1 MSYFKPYIDGSGYHY
16 PTYNDILEALVN
28 DMQTIYG
35 SGVYLGN
42 DSQDY
47 QMLSKIAEKIYDAY
61 QTGEIVY
68 HSRSPV
74 TAIGTGLD
82 YVVAINGIE
91 RKQGTRSTV
100 VVTLTGAAGTTV
112 KSGVVADVNG
122 HVWDLPAT
130 VIIGDDGTVDAE
142 AVCREMGLV
151 QVATDTVTR
160 ILTPTLGWDAVTN
173 NEEATIGTV
182 TETDAS
188 LRARQEYSTAQPSQ
202 SILDGLKGA
211 LQSIDDV
218 SRVEVY
224 ENDKT
229 EADDKGIPPSHV
241 CCIVEGG
248 TDDEVAETIR
258 RRKGLGCGTYGNTSH
273 TISDS
278 SGQPIEIKFSRLTYV
293 EIDIEIN
300 ITQRA
305 GYAASTPDDIKA
317 AIVNYLDTFSI
328 GTDLTTSIIWFVAQQ
343 VVPDPRTPTFSVSSV
358 TAARHGEALSSDD
371 VVIAYDEVAKGNLSM
386 ITVNVT

>member
-1 MSYFKPYIDGSGYHY
+1 MSYFKPYIDASGYHY
-16 PTYNDILEALVN
+16 PTYNEILESLVD

-35 SGVYLGN
+35 SGIYLGN

-47 QMLSKIAEKIYDAY
+47 QMLSKIAEKIYDSY
-61 QTGEIVY
+61 QTCEIVY

-74 TAIGTGLD
+74 TAMGTGLD

-343 VVPDPRTPTFSVSSV
+343 VVSDPRTPTFSVSSV

>member
-74 TAIGTGLD
+74 TAMGTGLD

-343 VVPDPRTPTFSVSSV
+343 VVSDPRTPTFSVSSV

>member
-74 TAIGTGLD
+74 TAMGTGLD

-300 ITQRA
+300 ITQRT

-343 VVPDPRTPTFSVSSV
+343 VVSDPRTPTFSVSSV

>member
-74 TAIGTGLD
+74 TAMGTGLD

-160 ILTPTLGWDAVTN
+160 ILTPTLGWNAVTN

-343 VVPDPRTPTFSVSSV
+343 VVSDPRTPTFSVSSV

>member
-1 MSYFKPYIDGSGYHY
+1 MSYFKPYIDSSGYHY

-35 SGVYLGN
+35 SGIYLGN

-47 QMLSKIAEKIYDAY
+47 QMLSKIAEKIYDTF
-61 QTGEIVY
+61 QTNEIVY

-74 TAIGTGLD
+74 TAMGTGLD

-100 VVTLTGAAGTTV
+100 VVTISGTAGTAI
-112 KSGVVADVNG
+112 KSGVVADANG
-122 HVWDLPAT
+122 YVWDLPAT
-130 VIIGDDGTVDAE
+130 VIIGENGTADAE
-142 AVCREMGLV
+142 AVCREMGV
-151 QVATDTVTR
+151 IQVAPDTVTR
-160 ILTPTLGWDAVTN
+160 ILTPTLGWESVTN
-173 NEEATIGTV
+173 KSEATTGTI

-211 LQSIDDV
+211 LESIDDV
-218 SRVEVY
+218 SRVATY
-224 ENDKT
+224 ENDKAET
-229 EADDKGIPPSHV
+229 DEKGIPPHHI

-248 TDDEVAETIR
+248 TDEEVAQTIYN
-258 RRKGLGCGTYGNTSH
+258 RKGLGCGTYGNTSYALE
-273 TISDS
+273 DS
-278 SGQPIEIKFSRLTYV
+278 SGQPVEIKFSRLAYV

-305 GYAASTPDDIKA
+305 GYPSSTPDDIRA
-317 AIVNYLDTFSI
+317 AIVDYLDTFSI
-328 GTDLTTSIIWFVAQQ
+328 GTDLTTSIIWMVAQQ
-343 VVPDPRTPTFSVSSV
+343 VNADPRTPTFSVSSV
-358 TAARHGEALSSDD
+358 KTARHGETLSNDD
-371 VVIAYDEVAKGNLSM
+371 VVIGYDEVAKGNLSM

>member
-74 TAIGTGLD
+74 TAMGTGLD

-100 VVTLTGAAGTTV
+100 VVTLSGAAGTTV

-343 VVPDPRTPTFSVSSV
+343 VVSDPRTPTFSVSSV

>member
-229 EADDKGIPPSHV
+229 EEDDKGIPPSHV

-343 VVPDPRTPTFSVSSV
+343 VVSDPRTPTFSVSSV